1 MTILRFTQA
10 DTLRCR
16 FGASPLWETMS
27 AVRVMHQSHRRS
39 LYDDWLETKRDAV
52 ARLDLRGL
60 RAVQPRVG
68 FTPDFLT
75 PPPKASRA
83 KFATEIARVRSTP
96 LEKVRAELVQ
106 SRDELKNPAAP
117 EIEKMLTDLPGTRER
132 LADEIERAWEALV
145 KPDWPLISRVL
156 EDDIAYRG
164 RQLTDGGLAGLFDD
178 LHPTLSWEDDR
189 LIASRYR
196 SVDRDLSGQGLL
208 LVPGVFAWPH
218 LVMVV
223 DPAYHPT
230 LVYPARGA
238 ARLWSDAP
246 APPDA
251 LARLLGR
258 TRATLLVALD
268 PPATTSA
275 LATQY
280 DLALATVAEHLA
292 ALSDAGLATRRRTG
306 HQVHYRRTEVGQAV
320 IDASVGGA
328 ASGVRMLK

>member
-1 MTILRFTQA
+1 MTVLRFTQGDA
-10 DTLRCR
+10 LRCR

-27 AVRVMHQSHRRS
+27 AVRVLNGSKHQP
-39 LYDDWLETKRDAV
+39 LYAGWVETKREA
-52 ARLDLRGL
+52 AAGLDLRGL
-60 RAVQPRVG
+60 KAVQPRVG

-96 LEKVRAELVQ
+96 LERVRTELIR
-106 SRDELKNPAAP
+106 SRDELSNPAAP
-117 EIEKMLTDLPGTRER
+117 AINRMLEDLAGTRER
-132 LADEIERAWEALV
+132 LADEIESAWITLIQ
-145 KPDWPLISRVL
+145 PDWPLISRVL

-164 RQLTDGGLAGLFDD
+164 QQLTDGGLAALFDD
-178 LHPTLSWEDDR
+178 LHPTLTWEDDR
-189 LIASRYR
+189 LIATRYR
-196 SVDRDLSGQGLL
+196 SEDRDLTGQGLL
-208 LVPGVFAWPH
+208 LAPGVFAWPY
-218 LVMVV
+218 LVIVV
-223 DPAYHPT
+223 DPSYQPT

-246 APPDA
+246 APPDP

-275 LATQY
+275 LSTQY
-280 DLALATVAEHLA
+280 GLALATVAEHLS
-292 ALSDAGLATRRRTG
+292 ALYDAGLATRRRTG

-320 IDASVGGA
+320 IDASVG
-328 ASGVRMLK
+328 

>member
-1 MTILRFTQA
+1 MTVLRFTQA
-10 DTLRCR
+10 DALRCR
-16 FGASPLWETMS
+16 FGLSPLWETVS
-27 AVRVMHQSHRRS
+27 AVRVLHGHKHRP
-39 LYDDWLETKRDAV
+39 LYSPWIGAKTETA
-52 ARLDLRGL
+52 AGLDLRML

-83 KFATEIARVRSTP
+83 RFATEIARVRSTP
-96 LEKVRAELVQ
+96 LDLVRAELIR
-106 SRDELKNPAAP
+106 SRDELNNPAAP
-117 EIEKMLTDLPGTRER
+117 EINRMLADPAGTRER
-132 LADEIERAWEALV
+132 MADEIESAWITLIQ
-145 KPDWPLISRVL
+145 PDWSLISRVL

-164 RQLTDGGLAGLFDD
+164 EQLTSGGLAKLFDD

-196 SVDRDLSGQGLL
+196 GQDRELTGQGLL
-208 LVPGVFAWPH
+208 LVPSVFAWPF

-223 DPAYHPT
+223 DPGYQPT

-246 APPDA
+246 APPDP

-275 LATQY
+275 LAAQY
-280 DLALATVAEHLA
+280 GLALATDAEHLA
-292 ALSDAGLATRRRTG
+292 ALHGAGLATRRRTG
-306 HQVHYRRTEVGQAV
+306 HQVHYRRPDVGQAV
-320 IDASVGGA
+320 VDASVG
-328 ASGVRMLK
+328 

>member
-1 MTILRFTQA
+1 MTVLRFTQGDA
-10 DTLRCR
+10 LRCR

-27 AVRVMHQSHRRS
+27 AVRVLNGSKHQP
-39 LYDDWLETKRDAV
+39 LYAGWVATKREAL
-52 ARLDLRGL
+52 AGLDLRGL
-60 RAVQPRVG
+60 KALQPRVG

-96 LEKVRAELVQ
+96 LDRVRTELIR
-106 SRDELKNPAAP
+106 SRDELSNPAAP
-117 EIEKMLTDLPGTRER
+117 AINRMLQDLAGTRER
-132 LADEIERAWEALV
+132 LADEIESAWLTLIQ
-145 KPDWPLISRVL
+145 PDWPLISRVL

-164 RQLTDGGLAGLFDD
+164 QQLTDGGLAALFDD
-178 LHPTLSWEDDR
+178 LHPTLTWEDDR
-189 LIASRYR
+189 LIATRYR
-196 SVDRDLSGQGLL
+196 SEDRDLTGQGLL
-208 LVPGVFAWPH
+208 LAPGVFAWPY
-218 LVMVV
+218 LVIVV
-223 DPAYHPT
+223 DPSYQPT

-246 APPDA
+246 APPDP

-275 LATQY
+275 LSTQY
-280 DLALATVAEHLA
+280 GLALATVAEHLS
-292 ALSDAGLATRRRTG
+292 ALYDAGLATRRRTG

-320 IDASVGGA
+320 IDASVG
-328 ASGVRMLK
+328 

>member
-1 MTILRFTQA
+1 MTSVRFTQA

-27 AVRVMHQSHRRS
+27 AVRVLHGAKHKPM
-39 LYDDWLETKRDAV
+39 YADWIATVQEA
-52 ARLDLRGL
+52 AAELDLRGL
-60 RAVQPRVG
+60 KAVQPRVG

-96 LEKVRAELVQ
+96 LDRVRRELIR
-106 SRDELKNPAAP
+106 SRDELNNPGAP
-117 EIEKMLTDLPGTRER
+117 EIEKMLTDLAGTRER
-132 LADEIERAWEALV
+132 LADEIERAWETLI

-164 RQLTDGGLAGLFDD
+164 QQLTDGGLAGLFDD
-178 LHPTLSWEDDR
+178 LHPTLVWEDDR
-189 LIASRYR
+189 LILTRYR
-196 SVDRDLSGQGLL
+196 FEGLDLTGQGLL

-218 LVMVV
+218 LVMVA

-258 TRATLLVALD
+258 TRATLLIALD
-268 PPATTSA
+268 PPSTTSA
-275 LATQY
+275 LASQY
-280 DLALATVAEHLA
+280 GLALATVAEHLS
-292 ALSDAGLATRRRTG
+292 ALYDAGLATRRRTG

-320 IDASVGGA
+320 VDASVG
-328 ASGVRMLK
+328 

>member
-1 MTILRFTQA
+1 MTVLRFTQA
-10 DTLRCR
+10 DALRCR
-16 FGASPLWETMS
+16 FGVSPLWETMS
-27 AVRVMHQSHRRS
+27 AVRVLHGSKHRQ
-39 LYDDWLETKRDAV
+39 LYADWIAAKRNTA
-52 ARLDLRGL
+52 AKLDLRGL
-60 RAVQPRVG
+60 KAVQPRVG
-68 FTPDFLT
+68 YTPDFLT

-83 KFATEIARVRSTP
+83 NFGTEVARVRATP
-96 LEKVRAELVQ
+96 LEKVGTELIQ
-106 SRDELKNPAAP
+106 SRDELNNPAAP
-117 EIEKMLTDLPGTRER
+117 EINAMLEDLPGTRER
-132 LADEIERAWEALV
+132 LADEIESAWEALI

-156 EDDIAYRG
+156 EDDIAHRG

-178 LHPTLSWEDDR
+178 LHPTLTWEDDR
-189 LIASRYR
+189 LIATRYR
-196 SVDRDLSGQGLL
+196 SEDRDLSGQGLL
-208 LVPGVFAWPH
+208 LVPGVFAWPY

-246 APPDA
+246 PPPDP

-275 LATQY
+275 LAAQY
-280 DLALATVAEHLA
+280 DLALATVAEHLS
-292 ALSDAGLATRRRTG
+292 ALYDAGLATRRRTG

-320 IDASVGGA
+320 IDASVG
-328 ASGVRMLK
+328 

>member
-1 MTILRFTQA
+1 MTVLRFTQRDA
-10 DTLRCR
+10 LRCR

-27 AVRVMHQSHRRS
+27 AVRVLHGARHRP
-39 LYDDWLETKRDAV
+39 LYAGWVDSKREAA
-52 ARLDLRGL
+52 ARLDLEWL
-60 RAVQPRVG
+60 KALQPRVG

-83 KFATEIARVRSTP
+83 KFTTEIARVRSTP
-96 LEKVRAELVQ
+96 LDNVRTELIR
-106 SRDELKNPAAP
+106 SRDELNNPGAP
-117 EIEKMLTDLPGTRER
+117 EINKMLQDLSGTRER
-132 LADEIERAWEALV
+132 LADQIESAWATLV
-145 KPDWPLISRVL
+145 QPDWPLISRVL

-164 RQLTDGGLAGLFDD
+164 QQFTDGGLAALFDD
-178 LHPTLSWEDDR
+178 LHPTLTWEDDR
-189 LIASRYR
+189 LIATRHR
-196 SVDRDLSGQGLL
+196 AEDRELTGQGLV

-223 DPAYHPT
+223 DPTYQPT

-246 APPDA
+246 APPDP

-275 LATQY
+275 LSSQY
-280 DLALATVAEHLA
+280 GLALATVAEHLS
-292 ALSDAGLATRRRTG
+292 ALYDAGLATRRRTG
-306 HQVHYRRTEVGQAV
+306 HQVHYRRTDVGQAV
-320 IDASVGGA
+320 VDASVD
-328 ASGVRMLK
+328 

>member
-1 MTILRFTQA
+1 MTVLRFSQA

-16 FGASPLWETMS
+16 FGLSPLWETMS
-27 AVRVMHQSHRRS
+27 AVRVLHSRRHRP
-39 LYDDWLETKRDAV
+39 LYAGWVAAKAETAAK
-52 ARLDLRGL
+52 LDLGML
-60 RAVQPRVG
+60 KAVQPRTG

-83 KFATEIARVRSTP
+83 RFGTELARVRATP
-96 LEKVRAELVQ
+96 LDLVRSELIR
-106 SRDELKNPAAP
+106 SRDELGNPGGP
-117 EIEKMLTDLPGTRER
+117 QIDRMLADLAGTRER
-132 LADEIERAWEALV
+132 FADQLETAWTALV
-145 KPDWPLISRVL
+145 EPDWPMLSRVL

-164 RQLTDGGLAGLFDD
+164 QQLTTGGLARLFDD
-178 LHPTLSWEDDR
+178 LHPTLSWQGDQ
-189 LIASRYR
+189 LVAAKYR
-196 SVDRDLSGQGLL
+196 EPDHELTGQGLL

-218 LVMVV
+218 LVAVV
-223 DPAYHPT
+223 GPSYQTT

-246 APPDA
+246 APPDP

-275 LATQY
+275 LAAQY
-280 DLALATVAEHLA
+280 GLALGTVAEHLA
-292 ALSDAGLATRRRTG
+292 ALTGAGLAARRRTG

-320 IDASVGGA
+320 VDASVG
-328 ASGVRMLK
+328 

>member
-1 MTILRFTQA
+1 MTVLRFTQGDA
-10 DTLRCR
+10 LRCR

-27 AVRVMHQSHRRS
+27 AVRVLNGARHRP
-39 LYDDWLETKRDAV
+39 LYADWVQAKRELA
-52 ARLDLRGL
+52 AGLDLRGL
-60 RAVQPRVG
+60 KALQPRVG

-96 LEKVRAELVQ
+96 LDRVRTELIR
-106 SRDELKNPAAP
+106 SRDELSNPAAP
-117 EIEKMLTDLPGTRER
+117 AINRMLQDLAGTRER
-132 LADEIERAWEALV
+132 LADEIESAWITLIQ
-145 KPDWPLISRVL
+145 PDWPLISRVL

-164 RQLTDGGLAGLFDD
+164 QQLTDGGLVALFDD
-178 LHPTLSWEDDR
+178 LHPTLTWEDDR
-189 LIASRYR
+189 LIAARYR
-196 SVDRDLSGQGLL
+196 SEDRDLTGQGLL
-208 LVPGVFAWPH
+208 LAPGVFAWPY
-218 LVMVV
+218 LVIVV
-223 DPAYHPT
+223 DPSYQPT

-246 APPDA
+246 APPDP

-275 LATQY
+275 LSTQY
-280 DLALATVAEHLA
+280 GLALATVAEHLS
-292 ALSDAGLATRRRTG
+292 ALYDAGLATRRRTG

-320 IDASVGGA
+320 IDASVG
-328 ASGVRMLK
+328 

>member
-1 MTILRFTQA
+1 MTVLRFTQA

-27 AVRVMHQSHRRS
+27 AVRVLIRSQHRQ
-39 LYDDWLETKRDAV
+39 LYADWIAAKRDA
-52 ARLDLRGL
+52 AAQLDLSGL
-60 RAVQPRVG
+60 AAVQPRAG

-96 LEKVRAELVQ
+96 LEKVRAELIQ
-106 SRDELKNPAAP
+106 SRDDLKNPAAP
-117 EIEKMLTDLPGTRER
+117 EINKMLDDLAGTRER
-132 LADEIERAWEALV
+132 LADEIESAWEALIR
-145 KPDWPLISRVL
+145 PDWPLISRVL
-156 EDDIAYRG
+156 EDDIAHRG

-178 LHPTLSWEDDR
+178 LHPTLAWEDDR
-189 LIASRYR
+189 LIATRYR
-196 SVDRDLSGQGLL
+196 SDDRDLSGQGLL
-208 LVPGVFAWPH
+208 LVPGVFAWPY
-218 LVMVV
+218 LVIVV

-238 ARLWSDAP
+238 ARLWSYAP
-246 APPDA
+246 APPDP

-275 LATQY
+275 LAAQY
-280 DLALATVAEHLA
+280 NLALATVAEHLS
-292 ALSDAGLATRRRTG
+292 ALYDAGLATRRRTG

-320 IDASVGGA
+320 VDASVG
-328 ASGVRMLK
+328 

>member
-1 MTILRFTQA
+1 MTVLRFTQGDA
-10 DTLRCR
+10 LRCR

-27 AVRVMHQSHRRS
+27 AVRVLNGARHRP
-39 LYDDWLETKRDAV
+39 LYADWVEAKRQTA
-52 ARLDLRGL
+52 ATLDLRGL
-60 RAVQPRVG
+60 KALQPRVG

-96 LEKVRAELVQ
+96 LDRVRTELIR
-106 SRDELKNPAAP
+106 SRDELNNPAAP
-117 EIEKMLTDLPGTRER
+117 EINRMLQDLAGTRER
-132 LADEIERAWEALV
+132 LADEIENAWTTLIQ
-145 KPDWPLISRVL
+145 PDWPLISRVL

-164 RQLTDGGLAGLFDD
+164 QQLTDGGLAALFDD
-178 LHPTLSWEDDR
+178 LHPTLAWEDDR
-189 LIASRYR
+189 LIATRYR
-196 SVDRDLSGQGLL
+196 SEDRDLTGQGLL
-208 LVPGVFAWPH
+208 LIPGVFAWPY
-218 LVMVV
+218 LVIVV
-223 DPAYHPT
+223 DPTYHPT

-246 APPDA
+246 APPDP

-275 LATQY
+275 LSAQY
-280 DLALATVAEHLA
+280 GLALATVAEHLS

-320 IDASVGGA
+320 VDASVG
-328 ASGVRMLK
+328 

>member
-1 MTILRFTQA
+1 MTVLRFTQGDA
-10 DTLRCR
+10 LRCR

-27 AVRVMHQSHRRS
+27 AVRVLNGSKHQP
-39 LYDDWLETKRDAV
+39 LYAGWVETKREA
-52 ARLDLRGL
+52 AAGLDLRGL
-60 RAVQPRVG
+60 KALQPRVG

-96 LEKVRAELVQ
+96 LDRVRTELIR
-106 SRDELKNPAAP
+106 SRDELSNPAAP
-117 EIEKMLTDLPGTRER
+117 AINRMLQDLAGTRER
-132 LADEIERAWEALV
+132 LADEIESAWLTLIQ
-145 KPDWPLISRVL
+145 PDWPLISRVL

-164 RQLTDGGLAGLFDD
+164 QQLTDGGLAALFDD
-178 LHPTLSWEDDR
+178 LHPTLTWEDDR
-189 LIASRYR
+189 LIATRYR
-196 SVDRDLSGQGLL
+196 SEDRDLTGQGLL
-208 LVPGVFAWPH
+208 LAPGVFAWPY
-218 LVMVV
+218 LVIVV
-223 DPAYHPT
+223 DPSYQPT

-246 APPDA
+246 APPDP

-275 LATQY
+275 LSTQY
-280 DLALATVAEHLA
+280 GLALATVAEHLS
-292 ALSDAGLATRRRTG
+292 ALYDAGLATRRRTG

-320 IDASVGGA
+320 IDASVG
-328 ASGVRMLK
+328 

>member
-1 MTILRFTQA
+1 MTVLRFTQGDA
-10 DTLRCR
+10 LRCR

-27 AVRVMHQSHRRS
+27 AVRVLNGSKHQP
-39 LYDDWLETKRDAV
+39 LYAGWVETKREA
-52 ARLDLRGL
+52 AAGLDLRGL
-60 RAVQPRVG
+60 KALQPRVG

-96 LEKVRAELVQ
+96 LDRVRTELIR
-106 SRDELKNPAAP
+106 SRDELNNPAAP
-117 EIEKMLTDLPGTRER
+117 AINRMLQDLAGTRER
-132 LADEIERAWEALV
+132 LADEIESAWLTLIQ
-145 KPDWPLISRVL
+145 PDWPLISRVL

-164 RQLTDGGLAGLFDD
+164 QQLTDGGLAALFDD
-178 LHPTLSWEDDR
+178 LHPTLTWEDDR
-189 LIASRYR
+189 LIATRYR
-196 SVDRDLSGQGLL
+196 SEDRDLTGQGLL
-208 LVPGVFAWPH
+208 LAPGVFAWPY
-218 LVMVV
+218 LVIVV
-223 DPAYHPT
+223 DPSYQPT

-246 APPDA
+246 APPDP

-275 LATQY
+275 LSTQY
-280 DLALATVAEHLA
+280 GLALATVAEHLS
-292 ALSDAGLATRRRTG
+292 ALYDAGLATRRRTG

-320 IDASVGGA
+320 IDASVG
-328 ASGVRMLK
+328 